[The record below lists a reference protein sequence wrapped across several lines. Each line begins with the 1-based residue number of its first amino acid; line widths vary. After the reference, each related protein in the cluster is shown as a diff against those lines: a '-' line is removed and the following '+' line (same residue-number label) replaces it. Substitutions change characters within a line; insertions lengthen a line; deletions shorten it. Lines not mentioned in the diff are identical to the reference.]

1 MLAKLGL
8 VGDLPACTDLTTK
21 PWVIEAGVKVIDAP
35 FIAHGNVATAGGCFA
50 SQYLATWMIARGA
63 SMRDAEEAMHY
74 VAPAGESFYEHYY
87 NVDGF
92 ENQDVAG
99 LTGRLEWKMPIGT
112 LTSISAYRFN
122 KFNRVQDQ
130 DGTIAQAYE
139 LDSFERDK
147 TFSQELRLSNQTEKL
162 NWVTG
167 VYYYND
173 RTDRQ
178 DKVITGPDYGPAA
191 LRNLTSIDHSRLHV
205 ESIALFGQ
213 ASYYF
218 TRRLSLTAGGRWTQD
233 KKRDDRFVQ
242 RFTTPAYTVDPEART
257 TNSRCAPNIP
267 TSRRASSMRRT
278 RRATDFI
285 GRVSAC

>member
-1 MLAKLGL
+1 MAKQLTDKPQVHAVRHRDRRKMMPQVVDPQSSPIRFLADDRPCPIN
-8 VGDLPACTDLTTK
+8 DLYR
-21 PWVIEAGVKVIDAP
+21 P
-35 FIAHGNVATAGGCFA
+35 FAVW
-50 SQYLATWMIARGA
+50 SR
-63 SMRDAEEAMHY
+63 
-74 VAPAGESFYEHYY
+74 EH

-213 ASYYF
+213 ASYHF
-218 TRRLSLTAGGRWTQD
+218 TAG
-233 KKRDDRFVQ
+233 
-242 RFTTPAYTVDPEART
+242 
-257 TNSRCAPNIP
+257 
-267 TSRRASSMRRT
+267 
-278 RRATDFI
+278 
-285 GRVSAC
+285 SA